1 MLSTARRAQQRAWC
15 GMPRVGFASRGAC
28 GYDSPAMGDERR
40 WAARY
45 QFLEQ
50 LWRGRDR
57 IICDR
62 ELEAA
67 LHAGVDGP
75 LAELLAQLLPGN
87 GGDARAWVALH
98 NDRRAVSF
106 ARSRSGTVFAGLDE
120 AGELASDED
129 WQVALINL
137 DDGGTS
143 EQLEA
148 LLEIV
153 GERSEDRE
161 DCSVVLTIACGDDE
175 DQSYEQLA
183 GLVEELFGDARIYGL
198 TRPAMAAF
206 YDFGTV
212 LEPEG
217 EGEEPAEDEAKPE
230 GEAQDA
236 AERGE
241 PTVPGIEV
249 DNTLGTDA
257 PRFEAFVAVIG
268 ARVPGEGV
276 TFVELPSR
284 HESAAP
290 GRRGSSASAASSAEI
305 EELAAL
311 RLQLAEAQR
320 RGDMHAIERQS
331 LLERLEQAEDRIA
344 SLDEELESR
353 EGTGESSSEQV
364 ASDGPRIDELLT
376 REQSLRWELERVRGE
391 LENLRVRPVEELEAE
406 LVSTQA
412 QLEQVEAALAEAET
426 ALAEDSEADGS
437 IEGEFAESAA
447 RALAEAEPSPAQA
460 REWMKARAKLDHL
473 LRKLERG
480 GEVSALELHRELSGL
495 RRLL

>member
-1 MLSTARRAQQRAWC
+1 
-15 GMPRVGFASRGAC
+15 
-28 GYDSPAMGDERR
+28 MGDERR

-62 ELEAA
+62 EVEAA

-75 LAELLAQLLPGN
+75 LADLLAQLLPGD

-98 NDRRAVSF
+98 NDRRAASF
-106 ARSRSGTVFAGLDE
+106 ARSRSGTVFVGMDE
-120 AGELASDED
+120 AGEIASDED

-137 DDGGTS
+137 DEGGAS

-153 GERSEDRE
+153 GERSEDRQ
-161 DCSVVLTIACGDDE
+161 DVSVVLTLACGEDE

-198 TRPAMAAF
+198 TRPTMAAF
-206 YDFGTV
+206 YDFGSI
-212 LEPEG
+212 LEPGLEAPAEG
-217 EGEEPAEDEAKPE
+217 EGEDGEPR
-230 GEAQDA
+230 GEA
-236 AERGE
+236 ESE
-241 PTVPGIEV
+241 PPESAPAGIEV
-249 DNTLGTDA
+249 DNTLGSDA
-257 PRFEAFVAVIG
+257 PQFDAFVAVIG
-268 ARVPGEGV
+268 ASLPGEGV
-276 TFVELPSR
+276 TFVELPAFMGGR
-284 HESAAP
+284 HEP
-290 GRRGSSASAASSAEI
+290 TGGGRRANASAASSGEA

-320 RGDMHAIERQS
+320 RGDLHAIERQS

-353 EGTGESSSEQV
+353 QDGGGASSSDHGTSE
-364 ASDGPRIDELLT
+364 GPRIDELLT
-376 REQSLRWELERVRGE
+376 REQSLRWELDRVQGE
-391 LENLRVRPVEELEAE
+391 LEHLRVRPVDELEAE
-406 LVSTQA
+406 LASMQA
-412 QLEQVEAALAEAET
+412 QLEQAEAALAEV
-426 ALAEDSEADGS
+426 EADADAHPGADDEL
-437 IEGEFAESAA
+437 IEAAAQALDESP
-447 RALAEAEPSPAQA
+447 PSPAQA
-460 REWMKARAKLDHL
+460 REWMKARTKLDHL

-480 GEVSALELHRELSGL
+480 GELSALQLHRELSAL

>member
-1 MLSTARRAQQRAWC
+1 
-15 GMPRVGFASRGAC
+15 
-28 GYDSPAMGDERR
+28 MGDERR

-57 IICDR
+57 LICDR
-62 ELEAA
+62 EVEAA
-67 LHAGVDGP
+67 LHAGADGP
-75 LAELLAQLLPGN
+75 LAELLAQLLPGD

-120 AGELASDED
+120 AGELASEED

-161 DCSVVLTIACGDDE
+161 DCSVVLTLACGDDE
-175 DQSYEQLA
+175 DQSYDQLA

-206 YDFGTV
+206 YDFGTI
-212 LEPEG
+212 LEPGGDG
-217 EGEEPAEDEAKPE
+217 EPGGDEQPE
-230 GEAQDA
+230 GASDVA
-236 AERGE
+236 RDGDGE
-241 PTVPGIEV
+241 SSAPGIEV
-249 DNTLGTDA
+249 DNTLGSDA
-257 PRFEAFVAVIG
+257 PRFDAFVAVIG
-268 ARVPGEGV
+268 SRVPGEGV

-284 HESAAP
+284 QETSAGG
-290 GRRGSSASAASSAEI
+290 GRRGSSASAASSGEA

-331 LLERLEQAEDRIA
+331 LLERVEQAEDRIA
-344 SLDEELESR
+344 SLDEALESR
-353 EGTGESSSEQV
+353 DGTGESGSEQV
-364 ASDGPRIDELLT
+364 SSDGPRIDELLA
-376 REQSLRWELERVRGE
+376 REQSLRWELDRVRGE
-391 LENLRVRPVEELEAE
+391 LEHLRVRPVEELEAE
-406 LVSTQA
+406 LASTQA
-412 QLEQVEAALAEAET
+412 QLEQAEAALAEAELV
-426 ALAEDSEADGS
+426 LAEDSEADAGS
-437 IEGEFAESAA
+437 GREFVEAAA
-447 RALAEAEPSPAQA
+447 RALAEAEPSGAQA

>member
-1 MLSTARRAQQRAWC
+1 
-15 GMPRVGFASRGAC
+15 
-28 GYDSPAMGDERR
+28 MGDERR

-62 ELEAA
+62 EVEAA

-75 LAELLAQLLPGN
+75 IAELLAQLLPGK

-106 ARSRSGTVFAGLDE
+106 ARSRSGTVFVGLDE
-120 AGELASDED
+120 AGEIASDED

-137 DDGGTS
+137 DDGGTI

-153 GERSEDRE
+153 GERSEDRP
-161 DCSVVLTIACGDDE
+161 DCSVVLTLACGDDE
-175 DQSYEQLA
+175 DQCYEQLA
-183 GLVEELFGDARIYGL
+183 SVAEELFGDARIYGL

-206 YDFGTV
+206 YDFGTL

-217 EGEEPAEDEAKPE
+217 EGSQDGEGERDEDRE
-230 GEAQDA
+230 GEAGGESLEPA
-236 AERGE
+236 AAS
-241 PTVPGIEV
+241 IEV

-257 PRFEAFVAVIG
+257 PHFDAFVAVIG
-268 ARVPGEGV
+268 TRLPGEGV

-284 HESAAP
+284 QAVAGS
-290 GRRGSSASAASSAEI
+290 GRGGSSASAASSGEA

-311 RLQLAEAQR
+311 RLQLVEAQR

-344 SLDEELESR
+344 NLDEELESR
-353 EGTGESSSEQV
+353 DGAGEPGSQPA
-364 ASDGPRIDELLT
+364 ASDGPRIEELLA
-376 REQSLRWELERVRGE
+376 REQSLRWELDRVRGE

-406 LVSTQA
+406 LASTQA

-426 ALAEDSEADGS
+426 ALAEDGGAD
-437 IEGEFAESAA
+437 EGLGLEFADLAG
-447 RALAEAEPSPAQA
+447 RALTDDEPSVAQA
-460 REWMKARAKLDHL
+460 REWMKARSKLDHL

-480 GEVSALELHRELSGL
+480 GQVSALELHRELSGL

>member
-1 MLSTARRAQQRAWC
+1 
-15 GMPRVGFASRGAC
+15 
-28 GYDSPAMGDERR
+28 MGDERR

-67 LHAGVDGP
+67 LHAGVDAP
-75 LAELLAQLLPGN
+75 LDALLASLLPGD

-98 NDRRAVSF
+98 NDRRAASF
-106 ARSRSGTVFAGLDE
+106 ARSRSGTVFVGMDE
-120 AGELASDED
+120 AGEIASDED

-137 DDGGTS
+137 DNLDNLDVGGAS

-161 DCSVVLTIACGDDE
+161 DASVVLTLACGDDE

-183 GLVEELFGDARIYGL
+183 SLVEDLFGDARIYGL
-198 TRPAMAAF
+198 TRPTMAAF
-206 YDFGTV
+206 YDFGSI

-217 EGEEPAEDEAKPE
+217 EESE
-230 GEAQDA
+230 GEGPGGDADLEDFGGTEPSDA
-236 AERGE
+236 A
-241 PTVPGIEV
+241 GIEV
-249 DNTLGTDA
+249 DNTLGSDA
-257 PRFEAFVAVIG
+257 PRFDAFVAVIG
-268 ARVPGEGV
+268 TLLPGEGV
-276 TFVELPSR
+276 IFVELPGR
-284 HESAAP
+284 PPAAAATRRP
-290 GRRGSSASAASSAEI
+290 GAGASAASNAEV

-320 RGDMHAIERQS
+320 RGDLQAIERQA

-344 SLDEELESR
+344 SLDEELESLHDGAAEPR
-353 EGTGESSSEQV
+353 SEV
-364 ASDGPRIDELLT
+364 AASEGPRIEELLA
-376 REQSLRWELERVRGE
+376 RDQSLRWELDRLRGE
-391 LENLRVRPVEELEAE
+391 LEHLRVRPVEELEAE
-406 LVSTQA
+406 LASVQA
-412 QLEQVEAALAEAET
+412 QLEQAEAALAEV
-426 ALAEDSEADGS
+426 
-437 IEGEFAESAA
+437 EGEAQPGPDD
-447 RALAEAEPSPAQA
+447 ALVESPAQA
-460 REWMKARAKLDHL
+460 LDEDRPSAAQTRQWMQARAKLDHL

-480 GEVSALELHRELSGL
+480 AELSALELHRELSAF

>member
-1 MLSTARRAQQRAWC
+1 MRHDA
-15 GMPRVGFASRGAC
+15 GPIASRRAC

-62 ELEAA
+62 EVEAA

-98 NDRRAVSF
+98 NDRRAASF
-106 ARSRSGTVFAGLDE
+106 ARSRSGTVFVGLDD

-137 DDGGTS
+137 DDGRTS
-143 EQLEA
+143 EPLEA
-148 LLEIV
+148 LLEIL

-161 DCSVVLTIACGDDE
+161 DTSVVLTLACGDDE
-175 DQSYEQLA
+175 DHSYEQLA
-183 GLVEELFGDARIYGL
+183 GVVEQLFGDARIYGL

-206 YDFGTV
+206 YDFGNI
-212 LEPEG
+212 LEPELEPDG
-217 EGEEPAEDEAKPE
+217 GGSEPEGDGGGEPA
-230 GEAQDA
+230 A
-236 AERGE
+236 AG
-241 PTVPGIEV
+241 VEV
-249 DNTLGTDA
+249 DNTLGSDA
-257 PRFEAFVAVIG
+257 PHFEAFVAVIG
-268 ARVPGEGV
+268 TRLPGEGV

-284 HESAAP
+284 HGSAGA
-290 GRRGSSASAASSAEI
+290 GRSGSSASAAGSGET

-344 SLDEELESR
+344 GLDEELESR
-353 EGTGESSSEQV
+353 EGTSELGSEPV
-364 ASDGPRIDELLT
+364 ASDGPRIDELLA
-376 REQSLRWELERVRGE
+376 REQSLRWELDRVRGE
-391 LENLRVRPVEELEAE
+391 LDNLRVRPIEELEAE
-406 LVSTQA
+406 LASTQA
-412 QLEQVEAALAEAET
+412 QLEQAEAALAEAEAEA
-426 ALAEDSEADGS
+426 ALAEDSEGEAS
-437 IEGEFAESAA
+437 IIGAEVLEAAA
-447 RALAEAEPSPAQA
+447 RALAEDEPSPAQA